1 MTAPAIVRI
10 VLLVVFLLEI
20 GGEFI
25 HHRELVFFTK
35 PLVLP
40 LLGLY
45 FFLSV
50 AGFLTNVHRFMLV
63 AFLFSW
69 FGDVFLMLT
78 PETATDTEVMGILKN
93 KNYFVLGLGS
103 FLLAQLLFIVS
114 YTKTKDSPQQ
124 SVTVIKWF
132 HYIPFAA
139 LWAGMMA
146 QVLPAL
152 QLDTEKQAA
161 TIPVIVY
168 SALLLTMAAV
178 ALSRYGKTNNSSF
191 WNTFSGA
198 CIFVVSDG
206 LIAIN
211 FLVLTEPT
219 YYAGFTIFITYAVA
233 EYLIAQGML
242 KHFLNSEIK
251 S

>member
-45 FFLSV
+45 FFLSAKGLV
-50 AGFLTNVHRFMLV
+50 TTVHRLMLV

-69 FGDVFLMLT
+69 FGDIFLMLT
-78 PETATDTEVMGILKN
+78 PETVMDTEVMGIVKN
-93 KNYFVLGLGS
+93 KSYFVLGLGS
-103 FLLAQLLFIVS
+103 FLVAQLLFIIS
-114 YTKTKDSPQQ
+114 YTKTKDSYQPN
-124 SVTVIKWF
+124 VTTIKWF
-132 HYIPFAA
+132 HYTPFAA

-146 QVLPAL
+146 LVLPAL
-152 QLDTEKQAA
+152 QLDAEKQPT

-191 WNTFSGA
+191 WNAFLGA

-211 FLVLTEPT
+211 FLVLPEPT

-242 KHFLNSEIK
+242 KHFLNTEIK

>member
-1 MTAPAIVRI
+1 MTTSAIVRL

-25 HHRELVFFTK
+25 HHRELIFFTK

-45 FFLSV
+45 FSLSV
-50 AGFLTNVHRFMLV
+50 KGILTTVHRLMLV

-78 PETATDTEVMGILKN
+78 PETVMDTEVMGIVKN

-103 FLLAQLLFIVS
+103 FLVAQLLFITS
-114 YTKTKDSPQQ
+114 YLKTKDRPQG

-139 LWAGMMA
+139 LWIGMMA
-146 QVLPAL
+146 LVLPAL
-152 QLDTEKQAA
+152 QLDVEKQKA
-161 TIPVIVY
+161 TIPIIVY
-168 SALLLTMAAV
+168 SAILLTMAAV

-191 WNTFSGA
+191 WNAFLGA

-211 FLVLTEPT
+211 FLVLPEPT

-242 KHFLNSEIK
+242 KHFLNSEVK

>member
-1 MTAPAIVRI
+1 MTASAIVRI
-10 VLLVVFLLEI
+10 VLLFIFLLEI

-25 HHRELVFFTK
+25 HNRELIFFTK

-50 AGFLTNVHRFMLV
+50 KGPLNAMHGKMLT

-78 PETATDTEVMGILKN
+78 PETATDTEIMGIMKN

-103 FLLAQLLFIVS
+103 FLVAQLLFIAS
-114 YTKTKDSPQQ
+114 YLKTKDGLQRGA
-124 SVTVIKWF
+124 TAIRWF
-132 HYIPFAA
+132 HYLPFAV
-139 LWAGMMA
+139 LWAGMMSI
-146 QVLPAL
+146 VLPAL
-152 QLDTEKQAA
+152 QLDAEKQPA

-168 SALLLTMAAV
+168 SALLLTMAAA
-178 ALSRYGKTNNSSF
+178 ALSRHGKTSSDSF
-191 WNTFSGA
+191 WNAFLGA

-211 FLVLTEPT
+211 FLVLSEPT
-219 YYAGFTIFITYAVA
+219 YYAGFTIFVTYALA

-242 KHFLNSEIK
+242 KHNARSFGDR
-251 S
+251 